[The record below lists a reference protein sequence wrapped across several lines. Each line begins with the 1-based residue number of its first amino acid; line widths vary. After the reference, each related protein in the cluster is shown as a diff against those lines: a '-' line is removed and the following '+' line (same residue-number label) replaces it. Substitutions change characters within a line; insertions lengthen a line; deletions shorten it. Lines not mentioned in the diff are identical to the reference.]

1 MDLLLTESL
10 EQGVFW
16 SLTPPE
22 MAAVASLFV
31 YEPRGDQ
38 ESAPEWP
45 TAAVAERNDRVLEL
59 WESQTDAERR
69 HRLSP
74 SRRPDGGFAKAAY
87 RWASMAEL
95 EDLDYGAL
103 AAGDFVR
110 VSRQLVDLLQQIR
123 DAFPELAGDAR
134 ATLAVVD
141 RGVVAAQGAG

>member
-1 MDLLLTESL
+1 
-10 EQGVFW
+10 
-16 SLTPPE
+16 
-22 MAAVASLFV
+22 
-31 YEPRGDQ
+31 
-38 ESAPEWP
+38 
-45 TAAVAERNDRVLEL
+45 
-59 WESQTDAERR
+59 
-69 HRLSP
+69 
-74 SRRPDGGFAKAAY
+74 
-87 RWASMAEL
+87 L